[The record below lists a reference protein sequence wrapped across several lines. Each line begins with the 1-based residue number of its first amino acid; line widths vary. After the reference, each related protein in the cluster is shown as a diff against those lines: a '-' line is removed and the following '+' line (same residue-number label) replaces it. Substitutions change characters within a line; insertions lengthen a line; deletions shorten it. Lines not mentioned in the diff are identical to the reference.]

1 MVVHEVAESLGWH
14 QETVNVPVSKGK
26 GKGKRGK
33 GKGKG
38 KDGKGRIP
46 RQVTVTHK
54 PSARPKPDWSKEVET
69 ELERMILDPSL
80 QECPFP
86 WSEQHCQ
93 EGERKRR
100 AVRDV
105 ACPREVFV
113 FSFGSL
119 QGSLHSRH
127 DRNDTHTESKP
138 LKPVSLRC
146 CRAQVVTRFPVL
158 LAKDEREGS
167 KLRVV
172 VRRAEVLES
181 LQELSTASLMNVEV
195 VVWVHRVS
203 GRFEL
208 LSSCRKNLPTIP
220 ETCEPQS
227 ASGSRREPQAPASR
241 SSESALPNDRI
252 DCAFGAS
259 ANVHLRIY
267 AGSGL
272 EARVWTWSFT
282 EACTWYDNSLMSS

>member
-1 MVVHEVAESLGWH
+1 RMVVHEVAESLGWH

-105 ACPREVFV
+105 
-113 FSFGSL
+113 
-119 QGSLHSRH
+119 
-127 DRNDTHTESKP
+127 
-138 LKPVSLRC
+138 
-146 CRAQVVTRFPVL
+146 VTRFPDL

-172 VRRAEVLES
+172 VRRAE
-181 LQELSTASLMNVEV
+181 
-195 VVWVHRVS
+195 
-203 GRFEL
+203 
-208 LSSCRKNLPTIP
+208 
-220 ETCEPQS
+220 
-227 ASGSRREPQAPASR
+227 APASR